1 MVKQAMHIP
10 LRESVN
16 VAVDSITLPEFWVW
30 KPTESGPAE
39 IARKVG
45 NLPEFWV
52 WKLPEIKASFF
63 AAALKK
69 QGIFSCYCKALSPI
83 CCSYKCCS
91 ACYIDSIQKLSLLQL
106 LQKKIWPLPYTLPL
120 LIPTCMQL
128 HISVSHAAKEGKHN
142 FGAKTVPISFQA
154 KWHIS
159 GKFTILDS
167 GKITTMD
174 SGKVNF
180 PDIAIL
186 HCNYSTYSKSYFY

>member
-1 MVKQAMHIP
+1 MYCHSGKPKWRDCFFSWPPGGQLLFWRATSIKYPVQPIYTH
-10 LRESVN
+10 
-16 VAVDSITLPEFWVW
+16 VDSITLPEFWVW

-106 LQKKIWPLPYTLPL
+106 LLKKNMTPSNIQCPY
-120 LIPTCMQL
+120 
-128 HISVSHAAKEGKHN
+128 
-142 FGAKTVPISFQA
+142 
-154 KWHIS
+154 
-159 GKFTILDS
+159 
-167 GKITTMD
+167 
-174 SGKVNF
+174 
-180 PDIAIL
+180 
-186 HCNYSTYSKSYFY
+186 

>member
-1 MVKQAMHIP
+1 M
-10 LRESVN
+10 REVSN
-16 VAVDSITLPEFWVW
+16 KTKWLYHHPRTDSITLPEFWVW
-30 KPTESGPAE
+30 KLSESGPAE

-106 LQKKIWPLPYTLPL
+106 LLKKMTPSIYTAPINTNMYAIAHICQPCSQTGWQEREKIILGQKQCPL
-120 LIPTCMQL
+120 
-128 HISVSHAAKEGKHN
+128 A
-142 FGAKTVPISFQA
+142 
-154 KWHIS
+154 
-159 GKFTILDS
+159 
-167 GKITTMD
+167 
-174 SGKVNF
+174 
-180 PDIAIL
+180 
-186 HCNYSTYSKSYFY
+186 

>member
-1 MVKQAMHIP
+1 MVTLIRTVI
-10 LRESVN
+10 L
-16 VAVDSITLPEFWVW
+16 VDSITLPEFWVW
-30 KPTESGPAE
+30 KLTESGSAE

-106 LQKKIWPLPYTLPL
+106 RITKKYMTLSIYRKLPKLRRSRYEDA
-120 LIPTCMQL
+120 LI
-128 HISVSHAAKEGKHN
+128 
-142 FGAKTVPISFQA
+142 
-154 KWHIS
+154 
-159 GKFTILDS
+159 
-167 GKITTMD
+167 
-174 SGKVNF
+174 
-180 PDIAIL
+180 
-186 HCNYSTYSKSYFY
+186 

>member
-1 MVKQAMHIP
+1 MIWIKMHCKKTKIKGTKTDANSWENSQSGDNITS
-10 LRESVN
+10 R
-16 VAVDSITLPEFWVW
+16 DSITLPEFWVW
-30 KPTESGPAE
+30 KLSESGPAE

-69 QGIFSCYCKALSPI
+69 QDIFSCYCKALSPI

-106 LQKKIWPLPYTLPL
+106 LLKKIWPLPYTLPL

-128 HISVSHAAKEGKHN
+128 HISVSHAAKQGGVAREGK
-142 FGAKTVPISFQA
+142 I
-154 KWHIS
+154 
-159 GKFTILDS
+159 ILEP
-167 GKITTMD
+167 KLC
-174 SGKVNF
+174 
-180 PDIAIL
+180 PLA
-186 HCNYSTYSKSYFY
+186 